1 MSKGGT
7 ASEPSMEEILASI
20 RRIISDEEDETQVQ
34 SAPAPD
40 DEMSEEDLD
49 ALFNEAAVEETPDF
63 ADDFDS
69 LADMDAAADED
80 VLELTDEL
88 AIEAEVEGFGKA
100 HIVEPQAD
108 LDFME
113 PMPEPEPEP
122 EPESMWEPEPEP
134 EPEPPEPEPAPVK
147 ASKPQPQL
155 LSPTTDAAVSSAFQN
170 LAHTILSDNA
180 RTLEDLV
187 KEMLRPMLKTWLDDN
202 LPAMVERM
210 VRAEIERVSRGGR
223 R

>member
-1 MSKGGT
+1 
-7 ASEPSMEEILASI
+7 MEEILASI
-20 RRIISDEEDETQVQ
+20 RRIISDEEEETQVQ

-69 LADMDAAADED
+69 LADMETAAEED

-88 AIEAEVEGFGKA
+88 AIEDEVEGFGKA
-100 HIVEPQAD
+100 HIVEPQSD

-113 PMPEPEPEP
+113 PLPEPEPEP
-122 EPESMWEPEPEP
+122 EPEPIWEPEPEP
-134 EPEPPEPEPAPVK
+134 EPEEL
-147 ASKPQPQL
+147 SKPQPQPQL

-210 VRAEIERVSRGGR
+210 VRAEIERVSRGGGR